1 VLTSPQKKE
10 DGMTDAGTSNETQ
23 GRTAPRRLMT
33 KADHAFDPTDP
44 ETVDNPGPAYSALAA
59 KCPFYRYEGKD
70 YQFYITSDYKEIR
83 DEILTDNPTWSFKWG
98 DAPMDW
104 EAFSDF
110 GIVTDP
116 PFHIEYI
123 TALRK
128 GMTPAR
134 IRYYQP
140 EVERIA
146 EDLVS
151 NLESM
156 TEKSGNF
163 HDLYALPL
171 PARTMCFMLGADQS
185 LYADYKRWADEL
197 QSLLFNDADPRA
209 EQTLIS
215 EIQPHFMG
223 LIEERKQMLR
233 DAGIADPTLEHW
245 GSVLPYDYISLGLV
259 SRVEGRRFDDME
271 LFQICTAFLTG
282 GQETTTSLL
291 TNVVWRLLEVPER
304 WEQLKANPDLVET
317 AVEESLRFDPP
328 INSHFRTSLCPVTMH
343 GTELPERSKLM
354 FSMMGANR
362 DPAIFEDP
370 DTFRLDRPLNQA
382 RRHLSFGYGVHFC
395 LGAPIARLEAQIG
408 LRKLVG
414 RLPNLRLTG
423 ERKRIDSWIYWGQ
436 RELPVAW
443 D

>member
-1 VLTSPQKKE
+1 MS
-10 DGMTDAGTSNETQ
+10 ETAAAYVPADNTQ
-23 GRTAPRRLMT
+23 QRRLMT
-33 KADHAFDPTDP
+33 RADHAFDPIAR
-44 ETVDNPGPAYSALAA
+44 ETVRNPGPAYSELAA
-59 KCPFYRYEGKD
+59 KCPFYHYEGDD
-70 YQFYITSDYKEIR
+70 YQFYITSDYNEIR
-83 DEILTDNPTWSFKWG
+83 EKILSDNPYWSFKWG

-116 PFHIEYI
+116 PFHLEFVA
-123 TALRK
+123 ALRK

-134 IRYYQP
+134 IKYYRP

-146 EDLVS
+146 EGLVTAM
-151 NLESM
+151 E
-156 TEKSGNF
+156 TREEKSGNF

-197 QSLLFNDADPRA
+197 QSLLFNDKDPRA

-223 LIEERKQMLR
+223 LIEDRKKMLH
-233 DAGIADPTLEHW
+233 DAGIDEPTHEHW
-245 GSVLPYDYISLGLV
+245 GTVLPFDYISLGLV
-259 SRVEGRRFDDME
+259 SRVEGRRFDEME

-291 TNVVWRLLEVPER
+291 TNVIWRLLEVPER
-304 WEQLKANPDLVET
+304 WEQLRTNHDLVEN

-362 DPAIFEDP
+362 DPAIFDDP
-370 DTFRLDRPLNQA
+370 DNFRLDRPVNQS

-408 LRKLVG
+408 LRKLVE
-414 RLPNLRLTG
+414 RLPRLRLTG
-423 ERKRIDSWIYWGQ
+423 EPERINSWIYWGQ